1 MNSSLLITQW
11 ETLEEFFG
19 FVNIIQSVLLSVI
32 VMLEVQSI
40 KIFLFSEITIPQIYT
55 ICENLFWLFTFN
67 GMAKYSSILTNLSK
81 EKLIFINEFIVDSC
95 NL

>member
-55 ICENLFWLFTFN
+55 ICENLF
-67 GMAKYSSILTNLSK
+67 
-81 EKLIFINEFIVDSC
+81 
-95 NL
+95 